1 MKICS
6 KCETIVL
13 GDTAKECPNCDES
26 FSSYQSLRVN
36 LGLEEL

>member
-13 GDTAKECPNCDES
+13 GDTVKECPNCDES
-26 FSSYQSLRVN
+26 FSSYQSLRVD